1 MDKDELLQK
10 ITLILSTY
18 DYLTLKA
25 VYRTILSLKKKG
37 EKHDERETKRKDH

>member
-1 MDKDELLQK
+1 MDKNEILQK
-10 ITLILSTY
+10 INSILSTY

-37 EKHDERETKRKDH
+37 EKHDEREPKKEDH

>member
-1 MDKDELLQK
+1 MDKDELLHK
-10 ITLILSTY
+10 INLILSTY

-37 EKHDERETKRKDH
+37 EKHDERKIKRKDH